1 MHSVF
6 PRAERKVK
14 LTVYVTPT
22 VAAAVR
28 KKADRENTSVSEV
41 INDKLIFATG
51 SYVV

>member
-14 LTVYVTPT
+14 LTIYVTPT
-22 VAAAVR
+22 LATALR
-28 KKADRENTSVSEV
+28 KKAERENTSVSEV
-41 INDKLIFATG
+41 VNDKLIFATG